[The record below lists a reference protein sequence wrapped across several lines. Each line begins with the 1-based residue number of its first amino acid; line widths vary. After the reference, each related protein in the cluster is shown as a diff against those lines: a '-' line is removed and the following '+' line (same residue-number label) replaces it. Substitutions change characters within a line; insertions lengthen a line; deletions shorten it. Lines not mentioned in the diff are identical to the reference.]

1 MRMPLNR
8 RSFIKT
14 LGTAG
19 TATLLTD
26 MPGVTYAVTT
36 PSERAPKLSQPEQR
50 AVDAVIRPFME
61 RFKVPGLSIAVGRQG
76 RFLFNQA
83 LGLADETTQTPLS
96 TESVFRV
103 ASISKSFT
111 AVAIFSLIEQGR
123 LRLTDLVF
131 GEKGTLG
138 FDFGKTLPSP
148 VNELTIGHLLTH
160 RCGGW
165 TNKAQDPMFQ
175 NPAMN
180 HRELIEWTI
189 QNVPLTEAPGK
200 TYAYSN
206 FGYCILGRVIEK
218 LTALPYQQAVQRDV
232 LAKCGIT
239 TMRIAGNTLAD
250 KAPGEVTYHDREK
263 DFAYKMNVV
272 RMDSH
277 GGWMARASRP
287 RAFPHARG
295 RHLIPGGHPARQ
307 HDQGD
312 DHTGIP
318 GRRLRVRLDMAQ
330 GGHWWHGGKLPG
342 TATIMSR
349 MPSGLCWSALANTE
363 TEELSRAMIPM
374 MLELVKA
381 VPAWRA

>member
-14 LGTAG
+14 VGTAG
-19 TATLLTD
+19 TATLLTG

-277 GGWMARASRP
+277 GGWMARASDLVHFLMRVDGISSP
-287 RAFPHARG
+287 ADILRANTIKVMTTPVS
-295 RHLIPGGHPARQ
+295 PA
-307 HDQGD
+307 DGYAY
-312 DHTGIP
+312 GW
-318 GRRLRVRLDMAQ
+318 LAQ